1 MTYDPAARSVERIK
15 DPNDPRLYPDVGL
28 RAAWL
33 LAALFVVVFIV
44 VVVSLS
50 TQRSVTTTQSAP
62 SPTAGATRAAR

>member
-33 LAALFVVVFIV
+33 LAALFILIFIV

-50 TQRSVTTTQSAP
+50 TQRSVTSSTATGANATQPAP
-62 SPTAGATRAAR
+62 SR